1 MCLDHFCFVYHWHQF
16 KTTKATTL
24 KPAHDA
30 IVPTKCEWSCLTWK
44 WWRCYLHK
52 SHFDLCRR
60 NTMAIDIPCVLGSQR
75 SALGTSC
82 SRFLLRE
89 SLNKAWFL
97 WTWKGSEVQKDE
109 WYCVN
114 CRQLD
119 TITTSV
125 NWSATCLPVTP
136 QKLPLKYF
144 NCYEWPIYKQAC
156 AHQYFMSK
164 EICSAIYFI

>member
-1 MCLDHFCFVYHWHQF
+1 
-16 KTTKATTL
+16 
-24 KPAHDA
+24 
-30 IVPTKCEWSCLTWK
+30 
-44 WWRCYLHK
+44 
-52 SHFDLCRR
+52 
-60 NTMAIDIPCVLGSQR
+60 MAIDIPCVLGSQR

-97 WTWKGSEVQKDE
+97 WIWKGSEVQKDE
-109 WYCVN
+109 WYCGN

-144 NCYEWPIYKQAC
+144 NCYEWPIYKQAR
-156 AHQYFMSK
+156 AHQYWVKKFVQPFTSFSSSNPLSTKLSNWIKQTKTKANLKLCKHTMCFK
-164 EICSAIYFI
+164 EEAKQRCQ